1 MAALRQPA
9 SPFLQP
15 KVSRR
20 RIAAFACSTVL
31 LALILWRIHPERLGE
46 VLENIRPL
54 PALAALACVVG
65 AAALLAVRWRWM
77 LQLQGVDDGY
87 PAAWAGVLVG
97 NALSAALLG
106 ALLADI
112 AKSGWYSRRHG
123 HAYSAVLLACGL
135 DRVCGGFGLVLYG
148 LTTAALALVGGMHWP
163 GSWTWNLPTNGRVL
177 ALGAIT
183 VLLLTAGGLVARQK
197 PQLLASLHSARD
209 QIGQAWTLLRQRPQ
223 RLTAAIALSFAANL
237 LLGAT
242 LGFALASV
250 GKPTGPWLAVVWT
263 FPVIG
268 LVASFP
274 LTFAG
279 AGAREGAAMAI
290 WSGFGISPPVAVAAC
305 LVTLGAT
312 LLGTV
317 PGTLLIATGCR
328 SNPSGTP
335 PDRDECPPET
345 EPGSRR

>member
-1 MAALRQPA
+1 MADPRQPA
-9 SPFLQP
+9 SPFLQVQ
-15 KVSRR
+15 VSRR
-20 RIAAFACSTVL
+20 RIAALACSTVL

-46 VLENIRPL
+46 VLGNLRPL
-54 PALAALACVVG
+54 HAVAAIACVVG

-123 HAYSAVLLACGL
+123 HAYSAILVACGL

-148 LTTAALALVGGMHWP
+148 LATTAMAIVGGMRWP
-163 GSWTWNLPTNGRVL
+163 GSWNWNLPSNGWALALASTLVVVL
-177 ALGAIT
+177 A
-183 VLLLTAGGLVARQK
+183 VAGWAVRRK
-197 PQLLASLHSARD
+197 PQFLVGLHGAWDR
-209 QIGQAWTLLRQRPQ
+209 IVQAWSLLRQRPQ
-223 RLTAAIALSFAANL
+223 RLAAAIAISFVANL
-237 LLGAT
+237 LIGAT

-250 GKPTGPWLAVVWT
+250 GKPTGPWLSVLWT
-263 FPVIG
+263 FPLIG
-268 LVASFP
+268 LVASLP

-279 AGAREGAAMAI
+279 AGAREGAAIAI
-290 WSGFGISPPVAVAAC
+290 WSGFGIAPPVAVAAC

-312 LLGTV
+312 LLGAV
-317 PGTLLIATGCR
+317 PGTLLIATDRR
-328 SNPSGTP
+328 SKS
-335 PDRDECPPET
+335 
-345 EPGSRR
+345 S